1 MRKIVILAMVVFLV
15 LGLAGL
21 GLAATK
27 KVAAK
32 PFIFDPEDSGLAAAA
47 WVTHQ
52 GLPDAGKS
60 AHALMLQISPAEPP
74 VVGVTPYQAGAA
86 IKGAKGLELT
96 ELGFDIK
103 NDWVFTT
110 GPRFEVVTDGGTF
123 LFPFA
128 AALLTPVES
137 APADWTRARFDLTT
151 LTGVVQT
158 VRIIFEEEGSVLLD
172 NIDINGAL
180 MGKPGN
186 AKFKFT
192 KPKKEKNVT

>member
-15 LGLAGL
+15 MGLAGL

-27 KVAAK
+27 VKAK

-60 AHALMLQISPAEPP
+60 AHALMLQISEAEPP
-74 VVGVTPYQAGAA
+74 VEGITPYQAGAA
-86 IKGAKGLELT
+86 IMGVKGLELT
-96 ELGFDIK
+96 ELGFDIQ
-103 NDWVFTT
+103 NDGLAAVELK
-110 GPRFEVVTDGGTF
+110 FEVVTDGGSFT
-123 LFPFA
+123 LPASA
-128 AALLTPVES
+128 AAQTPIPDTE
-137 APADWTRARFDLTT
+137 WTSLRFDLAAV
-151 LTGVVQT
+151 TGVVQT

-172 NIDINGAL
+172 NIDINGIL
-180 MGKPGN
+180 IGKPGN
-186 AKFKFT
+186 AKIKIK